1 MVNNALIL
9 GGTGFIGKDLLRFLN
24 SKNIECTTL
33 SRNPF
38 QLQSDFFPKEHI
50 QADITDFKNLK
61 KVLYGRQFKY
71 VVNLSGS
78 IDHSSLT
85 RGGIEVINSHFIGV
99 QNLLRAIDKGSL
111 ECFIQIGSSDEY
123 GNMNS
128 PQYESSRES
137 PISPYSLAKTASTQ
151 MLQMLYRAEEFP
163 VVILRFFLVYGCGQ
177 ANNRFIP
184 QVIKG
189 CLNNQKFP
197 VSKGEQFRD
206 FCYLTD
212 ISRGIYAALMKK
224 KALGEVINLAS
235 GRPIS
240 IKKLIE
246 NVNLITGKGRPQFG
260 EIPYRKGENMS
271 LYADISKAKRLL
283 NWEPKIDLNQGLR
296 NTIEWYE
303 QNN

>member
-1 MVNNALIL
+1 LVNNALIL
-9 GGTGFIGKDLLRFLN
+9 GGTGFIGKDLLSFLN

-33 SRNPF
+33 SRNSF
-38 QLQSDFFPKEHI
+38 QFQSDLFPKEHI

-78 IDHSSLT
+78 IDHSPLT

-99 QNLLRAIDKGSL
+99 QNLLRALDKSSL

-123 GNMNS
+123 GNMSS

-151 MLQMLYRAEEFP
+151 MLQMLYRTEDFP
-163 VVILRFFLVYGCGQ
+163 VVILRFFLVYGGGQ
-177 ANNRFIP
+177 ANNRFLP

-197 VSKGEQFRD
+197 VSKGEQLRD
-206 FCYLTD
+206 FCYLSD
-212 ISRGIYAALMKK
+212 ISRGIYAALIEK

-235 GRPIS
+235 GSPIS

-260 EIPYRKGENMS
+260 EILYRKGENMS

-296 NTIEWYE
+296 NTVAWYE